1 MSGTVPGPGRAG
13 RVLVVSHVGR
23 KAARAAT
30 AEVVDRL
37 VAAGVEVAVV
47 EPEWRVLCE
56 EYGDPPPVDVLPAP
70 VAEDPGRT
78 VDGADAVVVL
88 GGDGTILRAAEL
100 LRGHDAPLVG
110 VNLGHFG
117 FLAENDPDSLRD
129 TVARVVSG
137 EYSVEERMTVDVR
150 VLSDG
155 EVLHKGW
162 ALNEVT
168 LEKAQRKRMLDVVI
182 EVDRRPLTRFGCDG
196 VVVAT
201 PTGSTAYAF
210 SAGGPVVWP
219 EVEALL
225 VTPISAHALF
235 ARPLVVQPSSLVA
248 LETMAG
254 LGGEGLVVADGR
266 RDFALPPTARLEL
279 TRGEHPVRLARL
291 APVPFTERL
300 VNKFR
305 LPVGGWRGPADGT

>member
-1 MSGTVPGPGRAG
+1 VTPAR

-23 KAARAAT
+23 AAARVAT
-30 AEVVDRL
+30 LEVVDRL

-47 EPEWRVLCE
+47 EPEWRVLCR
-56 EYGDPPPVDVLPAP
+56 DRARPPRVDVLPAP
-70 VAEDPGRT
+70 GDADPGAA

-88 GGDGTILRAAEL
+88 GGDGSILRAAEL
-100 LRGHDAPLVG
+100 VRGREVPLVG

-117 FLAENDPDSLRD
+117 FLAENDPDDLGR
-129 TVARVVSG
+129 TVARVVAG
-137 EYSVEERMTVDVR
+137 DYAVEQRMTVDVQ

-155 EVLHKGW
+155 QVLHRDW

-168 LEKAQRKRMLDVVI
+168 LEKASRERMLDVVVEI
-182 EVDRRPLTRFGCDG
+182 DGRPLTRFGCDG

-225 VTPISAHALF
+225 VAPISAHALF

-248 LETMAG
+248 LETMPA

-266 RDFALPPTARLEL
+266 RDVALPPTARIEV

-305 LPVGGWRGPADGT
+305 LPVGGWRGPAAGA

>member
-1 MSGTVPGPGRAG
+1 VTTAR

-23 KAARAAT
+23 AAARTAAL
-30 AEVVDRL
+30 EVVDRL
-37 VAAGVEVAVV
+37 VAAGVEVAVTGG
-47 EPEWRVLCE
+47 EWRVLCR
-56 EYGDPPPVDVLPAP
+56 DHPRPPRIDVLP
-70 VAEDPGRT
+70 DPGTVDPGTT

-88 GGDGTILRAAEL
+88 GGDGTMLRAAEL
-100 LRGHDAPLVG
+100 VRGRDVPLVG

-117 FLAENDPDSLRD
+117 FLAENDPDDLGH

-137 EYSVEERMTVDVR
+137 DYAVEQRMTVDVA
-150 VLSDG
+150 VTSDG
-155 EVLHKGW
+155 QLLHRDW

-168 LEKAQRKRMLDVVI
+168 LEKASRERMLDVVV
-182 EVDRRPLTRFGCDG
+182 EVDGRPLTRFGCDG

-219 EVEALL
+219 AVEALL
-225 VTPISAHALF
+225 VAPISAHALF

-248 LETMAG
+248 LETMPA
-254 LGGEGLVVADGR
+254 LGGEGIVVADGR
-266 RDFALPPTARLEL
+266 RDVTLPLAARIEV
-279 TRGEHPVRLARL
+279 TRGDHAVHLARL
-291 APVPFTERL
+291 TPVPFTERL

-305 LPVGGWRGPADGT
+305 LPVDGWRGPVPGGEGPA

>member
-1 MSGTVPGPGRAG
+1 MTPAR

-23 KAARAAT
+23 VAARAAT
-30 AEVVDRL
+30 LEVVDRL
-37 VAAGVEVAVV
+37 TAAGVEVAVV
-47 EPEWRVLCE
+47 EPEWRVLCR
-56 EYGDPPPVDVLPAP
+56 DRAHPPRVDVLPTPGDA
-70 VAEDPGRT
+70 DPGAT

-88 GGDGTILRAAEL
+88 GGDGSILRAAEL
-100 LRGHDAPLVG
+100 VRGRDVPLVG

-117 FLAENDPDSLRD
+117 FLAENDPDDLGR
-129 TVARVVSG
+129 TVARVVAG
-137 EYSVEERMTVDVR
+137 DYEVEQRMTVDVR

-155 EVLHKGW
+155 QVLHRDW

-168 LEKAQRKRMLDVVI
+168 LEKASRERMLDVVVEI
-182 EVDRRPLTRFGCDG
+182 DGRPLTRFGCDG

-225 VTPISAHALF
+225 VAPISAHALF

-248 LETMAG
+248 LETMPA

-266 RDFALPPTARLEL
+266 RDVALPPTARIEV
-279 TRGEHPVRLARL
+279 TRGEHAVRLARL

-305 LPVGGWRGPADGT
+305 LPVGGWRGPAAGA

>member
-1 MSGTVPGPGRAG
+1 MTPAR

-23 KAARAAT
+23 AAARVAAL
-30 AEVVDRL
+30 EVVDRL
-37 VAAGVEVAVV
+37 VAAGVEVAVA
-47 EPEWRVLCE
+47 EPEWQVLCR
-56 EYGDPPPVDVLPAP
+56 DRPHPPRVDVLPLPGDA
-70 VAEDPGRT
+70 DPGAT

-88 GGDGTILRAAEL
+88 GGDGSILRAAEL
-100 LRGHDAPLVG
+100 VRGREVPLVG

-117 FLAENDPDSLRD
+117 FLAENDPDDLGR
-129 TVARVVSG
+129 TVARVVAG
-137 EYSVEERMTVDVR
+137 DYAVEQRMTVDVR

-155 EVLHKGW
+155 EVLHRDW

-168 LEKAQRKRMLDVVI
+168 LEKASRERMLDVVVEI
-182 EVDRRPLTRFGCDG
+182 DGRPLTRFGCDG

-225 VTPISAHALF
+225 VAPISAHALF

-248 LETMAG
+248 LETVPA

-266 RDFALPPTARLEL
+266 RDIPLPPTARIEV

-305 LPVGGWRGPADGT
+305 LPVGGWRGPAVGA

>member
-1 MSGTVPGPGRAG
+1 MSPAR

-23 KAARAAT
+23 AAARAAT
-30 AEVVDRL
+30 LEVVDRL
-37 VAAGVEVAVV
+37 VTAGVDVAVV
-47 EPEWRVLCE
+47 EPEWRVLCR
-56 EYGDPPPVDVLPAP
+56 DHPRPPRVDVLPP
-70 VAEDPGRT
+70 PGGGDPGAA

-88 GGDGTILRAAEL
+88 GGDGSILRAAEL
-100 LRGHDAPLVG
+100 VRGREAPLVG

-117 FLAENDPDSLRD
+117 FLAENDPDDLGRM
-129 TVARVVSG
+129 VNRVVAG
-137 EYSVEERMTVDVR
+137 DYPVEQRMTVDVR
-150 VLSDG
+150 VLSG
-155 EVLHKGW
+155 GRVLHRDW

-168 LEKAQRKRMLDVVI
+168 LEKASRERMLDVVI
-182 EVDRRPLTRFGCDG
+182 EIDSRPLTRFGCDG

-219 EVEALL
+219 EVEAVL
-225 VTPISAHALF
+225 VAPISAHALF

-248 LETMAG
+248 LETMPT

-266 RDFALPPTARLEL
+266 RDFALPPAARIEV

-305 LPVGGWRGPADGT
+305 LPVGGWRGPAAGT